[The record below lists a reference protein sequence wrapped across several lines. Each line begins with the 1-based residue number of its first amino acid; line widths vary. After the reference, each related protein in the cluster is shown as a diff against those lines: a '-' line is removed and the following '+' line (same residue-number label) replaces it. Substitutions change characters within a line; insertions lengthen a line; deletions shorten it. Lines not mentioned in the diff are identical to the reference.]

1 MKCKA
6 VDKTLEKC
14 ESGEISELKQQKA
27 IWNATL
33 VGYALIPSTEVIAM
47 LYLIFKLF
55 FYFSQNLPH
64 FFVPLEMGWVFY
76 NRST

>member
-1 MKCKA
+1 MKSKA
-6 VDKTLEKC
+6 ADETLEKC

-33 VGYALIPSTEVIAM
+33 VGYTLSPSTEVIAV
-47 LYLIFKLF
+47 LYLICKLF
-55 FYFSQNLPH
+55 FRFSQNLPH